1 MLAYLLLQDHSDMGV
16 GGVGRQGEDGSGEGV
31 GQVNCGDEGRLG
43 GGESGF
49 HVRCPGLGLP
59 ESAAVSVRS
68 VPATLGRKRW

>member
-1 MLAYLLLQDHSDMGV
+1 MLAYLLLQDCSNVGV
-16 GGVGRQGEDGSGEGV
+16 GGVSSQGENGPAERVVQGH
-31 GQVNCGDEGRLG
+31 CGDEGRLG